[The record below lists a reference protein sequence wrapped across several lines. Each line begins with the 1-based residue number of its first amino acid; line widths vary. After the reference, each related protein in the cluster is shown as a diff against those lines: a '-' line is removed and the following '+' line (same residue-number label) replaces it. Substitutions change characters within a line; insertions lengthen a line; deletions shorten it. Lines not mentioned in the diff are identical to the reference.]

1 MGLVWHSAS
10 LLGRPFRPA
19 SLLALPSR
27 PALKSAGT
35 KDPVFNLTE
44 VSSSAP
50 LQVLPRH
57 HDGVQAG
64 ACSAKWQV
72 DRKKRWRRDRGSNLS
87 QLSILDRA
95 VEIHSN
101 IWYCSK
107 VRKYCYGTVVKYCSK
122 FIGLYQSSDL
132 SHQISIGRLKG
143 DQIYGTVVTVA
154 NSDLIP

>member
-1 MGLVWHSAS
+1 VQRLLGPLLGLGILRRLISGASGFLRTNPPSRYPLLVTLSSLPCFPRSFAEVVRSPAAPRRTKVRFSHGPSVASFRVADSPAS

-27 PALKSAGT
+27 PALKRAGT

-72 DRKKRWRRDRGSNLS
+72 DRKKRWRRDRGPL
-87 QLSILDRA
+87 
-95 VEIHSN
+95 
-101 IWYCSK
+101 
-107 VRKYCYGTVVKYCSK
+107 
-122 FIGLYQSSDL
+122 
-132 SHQISIGRLKG
+132 
-143 DQIYGTVVTVA
+143 
-154 NSDLIP
+154 